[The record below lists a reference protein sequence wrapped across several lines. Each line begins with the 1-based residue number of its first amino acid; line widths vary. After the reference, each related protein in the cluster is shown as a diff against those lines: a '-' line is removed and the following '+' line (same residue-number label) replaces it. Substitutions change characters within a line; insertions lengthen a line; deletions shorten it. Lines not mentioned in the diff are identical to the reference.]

1 MTRTLALACVLASP
15 LACGAPDDPAS
26 ADDASSGGPASSGDA
41 GSEPTTHGEASTDAP
56 DPTNATGITA
66 TAADATTAD
75 ATTADATTADTSAS
89 TSADATTADA
99 TTADDTGDDTAST
112 TDDGTT
118 GGVADPSLPT
128 PSARCPELVDGVVD
142 FHPEGLAS
150 PRSVRLWLDPDA
162 ATELDGPVVF
172 YWHGTGG
179 SPDEAQVGL
188 GKAGI
193 QEIVEAGGIVVAPT
207 HDPGAGAFPW
217 HLVLGQKEDDLLVAD
232 EVLACAQ
239 EQLGVDAARIHSL
252 GFSAGALH
260 TAQMSIRRSSYLASV
275 TLYSGGLIFGAMPA
289 YQDPD
294 NKFSAMIFHG
304 GQQDVVVVGFEQ
316 ASEDY
321 QAYLAAH
328 DQFSFICDHGQG
340 HTIPPA
346 TDSVMQFF
354 HDHPFGTVP
363 SPYVDDL
370 PPGFPAYC
378 SLP

>member
-1 MTRTLALACVLASP
+1 MTRTFALACVLASP
-15 LACGAPDDPAS
+15 LACNAPDDPAS
-26 ADDASSGGPASSGDA
+26 ADDASSGGQGSSGD
-41 GSEPTTHGEASTDAP
+41 GSGSPDPTTQGEGSTEAP
-56 DPTNATGITA
+56 DPTNATGVTA
-66 TAADATTAD
+66 TTGDGTTSGSSAETSADTGDETTGADATTGD
-75 ATTADATTADTSAS
+75 DT
-89 TSADATTADA
+89 
-99 TTADDTGDDTAST
+99 TGDDTAST

-118 GGVADPSLPT
+118 GGVVDGPSLPT
-128 PSARCPELVDGVVD
+128 PSMPCPELVDGVVD
-142 FHPEGLAS
+142 IHPEGVAAAR
-150 PRSVRLWLDPDA
+150 PVRIWVDPDA

-179 SPDEAQVGL
+179 MPEEAQVGL

-193 QEIVEAGGIVVAPT
+193 QEIVEAGGIVVAAT

-239 EQLGVDAARIHSL
+239 EQFGVDAARIHSL

-275 TLYSGGLIFGAMPA
+275 TLYSGGLIFNAMPP

-321 QAYLAAH
+321 SAYLAAH

-340 HTIPPA
+340 HTIPDA

-354 HDHPFGTVP
+354 YDHPWGTVP
-363 SPYVDDL
+363 SPYVEDL

-378 SLP
+378 ALP